1 MRRIVAQFLLVWL
14 TAYSGF
20 AFAFPIVVTDVL
32 ARQVTIK
39 VSPQRIVSLA
49 PSNTEQLFAIGAG
62 DRVVGVTL
70 YDNYPPQ
77 VQTLER
83 VGGYVDKSISVEKII
98 SLRPDLVLSRGVIQ
112 RGVITALERVGIAV
126 VASEPKNFDEVY
138 ESIALMGRLTDRVQ
152 QAAQVVADMRQRVA
166 RIRRK
171 VAAIPLAQRVTVFY
185 KAYDEPLI
193 TAGSSTFIGHVIE
206 MAGGINIFTD
216 LKESYPQVSAEEVL
230 RRNPAVILGPVSNGM
245 SLSVTST
252 LQRPGW
258 RHLDAVK
265 NRRIHLLDDD
275 LLSRPGPRLAEGLEV
290 VVKALYPD
298 RFP

>member
-14 TAYSGF
+14 IAYSGF

-112 RGVITALERVGIAV
+112 KGVITALERVGIAV

-166 RIRRK
+166 RIHRK
-171 VAAIPLAQRVTVFY
+171 VAAIPLMLLVLTGCPSTMPNDGISNSLREACPLFSDVEIEAGLVGIELDRENGISKTEELAAFLISCETPSEEAQFACNVCVTLLVDEV
-185 KAYDEPLI
+185 YD
-193 TAGSSTFIGHVIE
+193 
-206 MAGGINIFTD
+206 
-216 LKESYPQVSAEEVL
+216 
-230 RRNPAVILGPVSNGM
+230 R
-245 SLSVTST
+245 
-252 LQRPGW
+252 
-258 RHLDAVK
+258 
-265 NRRIHLLDDD
+265 
-275 LLSRPGPRLAEGLEV
+275 
-290 VVKALYPD
+290 
-298 RFP
+298 